1 MGKSPSHAAVKGRRE
16 RKFTAAAIKKDFRKN
31 KFDYLMV
38 LPTFLFFVVFS
49 YFPMYGILMA
59 FINYKPKNGIIGSL
73 LKDFVGLKHFA
84 DFFSGVYIG
93 RLLTNTLLLS
103 VLNLAISFP
112 AAIIL
117 ALLLN
122 EVKNKLFSKTISVI
136 TYMPHFISMV
146 ILAGILV
153 DFCRTDGVLGTLLT
167 AITGKT
173 QNLLSVPEYWRTI
186 YIGSGM
192 WQQLGFSSIVFV
204 AAISG
209 VDKELYEAAALDGAG
224 YFKQMLHV
232 TLPGIMNT
240 VIVMLIMRVG
250 TIMAL
255 SADKT
260 ILLYNSQILETA
272 DIIASYVYRRGLLNG
287 DYSFSTAVGLFN
299 SVVNLIL
306 VIVTNKLAK
315 KYSEYSLF

>member
-1 MGKSPSHAAVKGRRE
+1 M
-16 RKFTAAAIKKDFRKN
+16 
-31 KFDYLMV
+31 
-38 LPTFLFFVVFS
+38 
-49 YFPMYGILMA
+49 
-59 FINYKPKNGIIGSL
+59 
-73 LKDFVGLKHFA
+73 
-84 DFFSGVYIG
+84 
-93 RLLTNTLLLS
+93 
-103 VLNLAISFP
+103 
-112 AAIIL
+112 
-117 ALLLN
+117 
-122 EVKNKLFSKTISVI
+122 
-136 TYMPHFISMV
+136 
-146 ILAGILV
+146 
-153 DFCRTDGVLGTLLT
+153 
-167 AITGKT
+167 
-173 QNLLSVPEYWRTI
+173 Q
-186 YIGSGM
+186 
-192 WQQLGFSSIVFV
+192 
-204 AAISG
+204 
-209 VDKELYEAAALDGAG
+209 
-224 YFKQMLHV
+224 HV